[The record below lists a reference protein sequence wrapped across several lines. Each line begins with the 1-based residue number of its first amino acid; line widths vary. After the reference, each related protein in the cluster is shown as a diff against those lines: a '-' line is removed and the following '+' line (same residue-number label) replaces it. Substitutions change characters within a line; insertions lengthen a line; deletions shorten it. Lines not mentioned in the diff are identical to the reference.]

1 MPQVLHRFI
10 VPRTI
15 SENIRQLGWFDGT
28 LFMLARLLGIISR
41 GHIRLIRYYL
51 VAQPVCPT
59 SAPLPTQLRGTN
71 AESSIQFCDHN
82 APELL
87 QFPRPAHVIAQR
99 FAKGHRC
106 LRSTHRS
113 RFSGYIWLARDYYD
127 EDEVRCRYR
136 LAEPASSIWDY
147 DVYVA
152 PEFRIGR
159 TFSRLWQHASQI
171 LAQEG
176 VQWSFSRISAF
187 NAESLRAHARLGAT
201 RVSSVTFMQIG
212 PVQLTIASSFPYIH
226 IGFTARALPELTL
239 LPPR

>member
-1 MPQVLHRFI
+1 MPQVLYRLI

-15 SENIRQLGWFDGT
+15 NENIQQLGWIDGV
-28 LFMLARLLGIISR
+28 LFMLARLLNIISR
-41 GHIRLIRYYL
+41 GRIRLVRYYL
-51 VAQPVCPT
+51 VAQPIRPE
-59 SAPLPTQLRGTN
+59 SPDAPPRAPS
-71 AESSIQFCDHN
+71 AESTIQFCDRD
-82 APELL
+82 APEVQ

-136 LAEPASSIWDY
+136 LADPASSVWDY

-159 TFSRLWQHASQI
+159 TFARLWQHASRT

-176 VQWSFSRISAF
+176 VKWSFSRISAF

-201 RVSSVTFMQIG
+201 PVSSVTFIQIG
-212 PVQLTIASSFPYIH
+212 PVQLTITGHFPYIH
-226 IGFTARALPELTL
+226 IGFTASALPELTL